1 MEIPKTREEC
11 EKVFNENDVLDIVF
25 IKKSGE
31 MREMTCTRKAFL
43 IPPSTSVSGGKS
55 TRPPSETSFPVFD
68 LAKKEW
74 RAFTIA
80 NLVSI
85 KKSDNSGQS

>member
-1 MEIPKTREEC
+1 MEIPRTREDC

-31 MREMTCTRKAFL
+31 MREMTCTRKAAL
-43 IPPSTSVSGGKS
+43 IPPSNSVSGGKS
-55 TRPPSETSFPVFD
+55 TRPPSETLFPAFD

-74 RAFTIA
+74 RAFAIA
-80 NLVSI
+80 NLISI
-85 KKSDNSGQS
+85 KNNDSFGRP

>member
-55 TRPPSETSFPVFD
+55 TMPPSETSFPVFD